1 MKRAPWDRLDTS
13 AYGIVIIAL
22 ISVIAVTVI
31 SILSLQSRRDSQQT
45 TQLWISSLA
54 LDTPAVFPSGH
65 VLRNAGVAVF
75 SIDRRHSPHLPLVDF
90 SLGSMMVGSRKP
102 SRGEM
107 PSKD

>member
-13 AYGIVIIAL
+13 TYGIVVIAL

-31 SILSLQSRRDSQQT
+31 SILSLQPRRDSQQT
-45 TQLWISSLA
+45 TKLWISSLA

-65 VLRNAGVAVF
+65 VLRNAGAAGP
-75 SIDRRHSPHLPLVDF
+75 SIDRRHSPYLPLVDV
-90 SLGSMMVGSRKP
+90 SLGKMMVGSRKP
-102 SRGEM
+102 VRGEM